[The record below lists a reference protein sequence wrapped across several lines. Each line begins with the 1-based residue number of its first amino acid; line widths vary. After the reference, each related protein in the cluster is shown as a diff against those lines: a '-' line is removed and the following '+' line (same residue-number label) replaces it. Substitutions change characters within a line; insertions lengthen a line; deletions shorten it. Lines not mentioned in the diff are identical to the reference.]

1 MASSILGAS
10 AAAAAAGTAAT
21 ISPKGALSR
30 LGLRTPSARDVIT
43 GKRIPGSASNHFL
56 QRLGMETEEDRQKII
71 NEAERKSSRKKG
83 LGFVFKLL
91 LKTLED
97 MKTIEILGDD
107 VDPSEWEGLLGQL
120 KILKKKEDKLLYI
133 IAYTSVLTD
142 EKEEGRRRNDMGDL
156 LYSIKTVFHL
166 RRHPRMVTNWQKLY
180 GPNTYDYIYNSQY
193 GITSVFGDLDDKIS
207 AVKEYIKDIENKEK
221 TRDRRGARMV
231 ARFAASKHNLDPTL
245 APYEIEGHDTPGPFS
260 KIGKFIPDTPEHK
273 WKTIATRGDLAGQKF
288 LKEYHR
294 QRRQRA
300 IQRDIA
306 LGRITEEEA
315 RKLPEDYGRAL
326 NTGGRRSRKRKT
338 RKRRKRKRT
347 RKKRKS
353 KRKKTKKRKQKGR
366 GANICQ
372 MLSDPNRFGFT
383 KKEVRAMALRRA
395 VKAGRNIPRGRCV
408 GKRVAQVEAHHYC
421 QEMNNWDDNYK
432 CHEKNG
438 NCVKIVVP
446 SIKQAINDRL
456 RSQGYKL

>member
-1 MASSILGAS
+1 MASPILGAS

-91 LKTLED
+91 LKTLLD
-97 MKTIEILGDD
+97 I
-107 VDPSEWEGLLGQL
+107 SELRRFYRSRNYFSRGKELEEFMDELMA
-120 KILKKKEDKLLYI
+120 LKKQEDKLIYI
-133 IAYTSVLTD
+133 LAYSSVLTD
-142 EKEEGRRRNDMGDL
+142 DGASQSMRNMLEQIRTTWGLKNAPRNGEVTDWKLIYHQYDRARRYRRSEATYLDAKIDL
-156 LYSIKTVFHL
+156 LF
-166 RRHPRMVTNWQKLY
+166 
-180 GPNTYDYIYNSQY
+180 
-193 GITSVFGDLDDKIS
+193 
-207 AVKEYIKDIENKEK
+207 EYIKIVENKEK

-245 APYEIEGHDTPGPFS
+245 APYEKAGSNNAVGPLAH
-260 KIGKFIPDTPEHK
+260 IGSFIPDTAEHK
-273 WKTIATRGDLAGQKF
+273 RKTIAARELHAGQKF

-338 RKRRKRKRT
+338 RKRRKSKRT
-347 RKKRKS
+347 RKKKRRKSKRKS
-353 KRKKTKKRKQKGR
+353 KRK
-366 GANICQ
+366 
-372 MLSDPNRFGFT
+372 
-383 KKEVRAMALRRA
+383 
-395 VKAGRNIPRGRCV
+395 
-408 GKRVAQVEAHHYC
+408 
-421 QEMNNWDDNYK
+421 YK
-432 CHEKNG
+432 
-438 NCVKIVVP
+438 
-446 SIKQAINDRL
+446 
-456 RSQGYKL
+456 

>member
-1 MASSILGAS
+1 MASPILGAS

-142 EKEEGRRRNDMGDL
+142 EEHTDQEMRDL
-156 LYSIKTVFHL
+156 LSSIKRVFHL
-166 RRHPRMVTNWQKLY
+166 SFHASMVTDWRKLY
-180 GPNTYDYIYNSQY
+180 PSSTYDELYNSRY
-193 GITSVFGDLDDKIS
+193 GITMVFGDLDDKIS
-207 AVKEYIKDIENKEK
+207 AVKEYIKIVENKEK

-245 APYEIEGHDTPGPFS
+245 APYEIEGHNTIGPYS
-260 KIGKFIPDTPEHK
+260 HIGKFIPDTPEHK
-273 WKTIATRGDLAGQKF
+273 QKTIAAREWLAGQKF

-294 QRRQRA
+294 QRRQSA

-326 NTGGRRSRKRKT
+326 NTGGRRRVKRKT
-338 RKRRKRKRT
+338 RKRRKRKGT

-353 KRKKTKKRKQKGR
+353 SRKKTKKRR
-366 GANICQ
+366 
-372 MLSDPNRFGFT
+372 R
-383 KKEVRAMALRRA
+383 KK
-395 VKAGRNIPRGRCV
+395 
-408 GKRVAQVEAHHYC
+408 H
-421 QEMNNWDDNYK
+421 
-432 CHEKNG
+432 
-438 NCVKIVVP
+438 
-446 SIKQAINDRL
+446 
-456 RSQGYKL
+456 